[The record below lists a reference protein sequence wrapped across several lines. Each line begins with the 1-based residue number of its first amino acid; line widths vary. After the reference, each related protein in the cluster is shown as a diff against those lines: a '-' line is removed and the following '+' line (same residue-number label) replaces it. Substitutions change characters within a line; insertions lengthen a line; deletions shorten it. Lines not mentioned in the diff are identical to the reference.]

1 MVEHSVIIEMLKA
14 KGFSQRWIFWITYI
28 LSSTTSSVLLNG
40 VAGKDFK
47 CKREVRQGDPL
58 SPLLFAVAAD
68 LLQSVVNEAY
78 TQGALS
84 TPFPSKQCVGSIHSK
99 IGNQRGVNDCESQK
113 LILKVH
119 PKPKTK

>member
-28 LSSTTSSVLLNG
+28 LSSATSSVLLNG

-47 CKREVRQGDPL
+47 CKRGVRQGDPL

-84 TPFPSKQCVGSIHSK
+84 APFPQNSV
-99 IGNQRGVNDCESQK
+99 
-113 LILKVH
+113 
-119 PKPKTK
+119 